1 LTSLALAIATKGE
14 WDADQLLQDV
24 RSAGAE
30 ALTEIHIACDPKH
43 APGTP
48 TDGLH
53 IHAKANASL
62 FDLWGV
68 AIAQSRSDWVAILHA
83 DALPAPG
90 WFAAMNEAITRD
102 ARPDGY
108 MGPVEPKFGT
118 SDPRL
123 VSYLTE
129 YVQFH
134 RPLEPELKEVPG
146 SNLVLPRHRIEA
158 TEDFSKTRLL
168 RQGLAPR
175 LIDDAVVLYA
185 RPFQLADYSRRRFRH
200 GRAFAATRTPRLSLV
215 TAILLTAV
223 LPFVR
228 TTRVMR
234 HASRHKNLRRASLG
248 WLPAILI
255 AETCWSA
262 GELTG
267 YLTRRAGDAA
277 ALD

>member
-14 WDADQLLQDV
+14 WDPDQLLQDL
-24 RSAGAE
+24 RSAGAD
-30 ALTEIHIACDPKH
+30 ASTEIHIACDPKH

-90 WFAAMNEAITRD
+90 WFAAMNEAIARD
-102 ARPDGY
+102 ARADGY

-123 VSYLTE
+123 VGYLTE
-129 YVQFH
+129 YVQFQ
-134 RPLEPELKEVPG
+134 RPLDSRLSEVPG
-146 SNLVLPRHRIEA
+146 NNLVLPRARLDPSR
-158 TEDFSKTRLL
+158 DFSKTRLFQ
-168 RQGLAPR
+168 QGLSPQA
-175 LIDDAVVLYA
+175 LETAVVLY
-185 RPFQLADYSRRRFRH
+185 SRQFRLGEYCGRRFRH
-200 GRAFAATRTPRLSLV
+200 GRAYAAARTPRVSMLLAV
-215 TAILLTAV
+215 PLTAA

-228 TTRVMR
+228 TARIMG
-234 HASRHKNLRRASLG
+234 HAWRHKGFRLASLL
-248 WLPAILI
+248 WLPAIIL
-255 AETCWSA
+255 AESFWST
-262 GELTG
+262 GELIG
-267 YLTRRAGDAA
+267 YVTRRPGDTS